1 MKTKIILGIDWFYQ
15 KFQAWTQLCG
25 FLLGR
30 GGVGGFKCSNAGQT
44 HPAPEAW
51 FCPKMSYFWAILS
64 LKVPK
69 I

>member
-30 GGVGGFKCSNAGQT
+30 GGSVDLNVQTRARPIRQRMLGFVLKC
-44 HPAPEAW
+44 PIFEP
-51 FCPKMSYFWAILS
+51 FCP
-64 LKVPK
+64 
-69 I
+69 